1 MKMKRLYEDLERAT
15 PQQKERIWEV
25 VDDVF
30 EEIER
35 KFPDYYKKYKHKLH
49 TILDNQEMGGESLS
63 EHEAREQ
70 VAMLRNPDGSRGEHW
85 DKKTIKSMIESYPQL
100 YKYPFWDTYYAL
112 NAVYSKFYDPS
123 YGIKNY
129 VKMATQLLGVGED
142 MTKYYGA
149 KRRGYGMHEEREGY
163 DRQERQDPY
172 MRGGGYDTGI
182 GFVNTNRGMYQDYDH
197 RRDREEGF
205 GYGRNY
211 RQDGRG
217 EGRDPFARMF
227 AKTY

>member
-1 MKMKRLYEDLERAT
+1 MKMKRLYEDMERAT
-15 PQQKERIWEV
+15 PKQKERIWEV

-35 KFPDYYKKYKHKLH
+35 KFPDYYKKYKHKIH
-49 TILDNQEMGGESLS
+49 AILDGQEQGGENFS

-70 VAMLRNPDGSRGEHW
+70 VAMLRNPDGTRGEHW
-85 DKKTIKSMIESYPQL
+85 DKKTVKSMVEAYPQL

-142 MTKYYGA
+142 MSAYYGS
-149 KRRGYGMHEEREGY
+149 KRRDYEMHEGHEDKERYGSY
-163 DRQERQDPY
+163 DTR
-172 MRGGGYDTGI
+172 MHGGYDNGI
-182 GFVNTNRGMYQDYDH
+182 GFVNTNRYPYQDYDH
-197 RRDREEGF
+197 RREREDGL

-227 AKTY
+227 ARTY

>member
-1 MKMKRLYEDLERAT
+1 MKMKRLYEDMERAT

-35 KFPDYYKKYKHKLH
+35 KFPDYYRKYKSKLH
-49 TILDNQEMGGESLS
+49 SILEGKGQEEGLG

-70 VAMLRNPDGSRGEHW
+70 VAMFRNPDGSRGEHW
-85 DKKTIKSMIESYPQL
+85 DKKTIKSMVEAYPQL
-100 YKYPFWDTYYAL
+100 HKYPFWDIYYAL

-129 VKMATQLLGVGED
+129 VKMATQLLGVGDD
-142 MTKYYGA
+142 MSSYYGS
-149 KRRGYGMHEEREGY
+149 RRKEGYGQQDHERLDE
-163 DRQERQDPY
+163 
-172 MRGGGYDTGI
+172 GGYDSAI
-182 GFVNTNRGMYQDYDH
+182 GFVNTNRGYNHFDYD
-197 RRDREEGF
+197 RTDRGRDDMGY
-205 GYGRNY
+205 GYGRRY

-217 EGRDPFARMF
+217 EGRDPFSRMF
-227 AKTY
+227 NRSY

>member
-1 MKMKRLYEDLERAT
+1 MERAT

-35 KFPDYYKKYKHKLH
+35 KFPDYYRKYKTKIHS
-49 TILDNQEMGGESLS
+49 ILEGEGGEDSLS

-70 VAMLRNPDGSRGEHW
+70 VAMFKNPDGTRGEHW
-85 DKKTIKSMIESYPQL
+85 DKKTIKSMVEAYPQL
-100 YKYPFWDTYYAL
+100 HKYPFWDIYYAL

-129 VKMATQLLGVGED
+129 VKMATQLLGVGEN
-142 MTKYYGA
+142 MSSYYGS
-149 KRRGYGMHEEREGY
+149 RRKKYDYEERDRMRSGTY
-163 DRQERQDPY
+163 D
-172 MRGGGYDTGI
+172 MGI
-182 GFVNTNRGMYQDYDH
+182 GFVNANRGDDYDYDRMHH
-197 RRDREEGF
+197 RYIEREDGYGY

-217 EGRDPFARMF
+217 EGRDPFSKMF
-227 AKTY
+227 NRSY